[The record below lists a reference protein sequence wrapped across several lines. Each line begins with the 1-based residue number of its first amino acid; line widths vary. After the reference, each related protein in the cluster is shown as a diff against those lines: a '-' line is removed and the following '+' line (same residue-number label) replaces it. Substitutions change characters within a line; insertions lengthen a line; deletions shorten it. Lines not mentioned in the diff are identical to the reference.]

1 MTAAG
6 LKLDYDVCL
15 QKRQIIRGVLNIY
28 LPNATNMIG
37 TERFQRHLHSHFE
50 SVNGDL
56 HRNSTQDLADR
67 AEHAGK

>member
-1 MTAAG
+1 MICPTMSI
-6 LKLDYDVCL
+6 L
-15 QKRQIIRGVLNIY
+15 RGVLNIY